1 MSATIAENFKIPVR
15 RWRLTVEDFHRMG
28 EAGIFT
34 EDDRVELIDG
44 ELIEMPPIGPKHVD
58 TVNRLN
64 RLFDRHVGD
73 DKLVSIQNP
82 VYLDRYGEVY
92 PDVTILRERNYSDTN
107 PRPSD
112 VLLIIEVSDSTL
124 GYDRD
129 TKIPRY
135 AAHGIQEVWI
145 INVPERYVEIYR
157 ELRPEEQRYASCER
171 IEGGEIF
178 AHGVPEVTLDLNMLW
193 PSSRG

>member
-1 MSATIAENFKIPVR
+1 MSATIAEDFKTPVR

-92 PDVTILRERNYSDTN
+92 PDVTILRERNYSDAN
-107 PRPSD
+107 PRPND

-135 AAHGIQEVWI
+135 AAQGIQEVWI
-145 INVPERYVEIYR
+145 INVPERYLEIYR
-157 ELRPEEQRYASCER
+157 EPRPEEQRYSSCER
-171 IEGGEIF
+171 IEHGEIS
-178 AHGVPEVTLDLNMLW
+178 AQEVPEVTLDLNTLW
-193 PSSRG
+193 AASRG

>member
-1 MSATIAENFKIPVR
+1 MSAPIAEDFKTPVR

-28 EAGIFT
+28 QAGIFT

-64 RLFDRHVGD
+64 RLFDRQVGD

-82 VYLDRYGEVY
+82 VDLDRYGEVY
-92 PDVTILRERNYSDTN
+92 PDVTILRERNYLDAN
-107 PRPSD
+107 PCPSD

-129 TKIPRY
+129 NKIPRY
-135 AAHGIQEVWI
+135 AAHAIQEVWI
-145 INVPERYVEIYR
+145 INVLKRYVEVYR
-157 ELRPEEQRYASCER
+157 EPLPQEQRYASCEQ
-171 IEGGEIF
+171 IERGKISAQE
-178 AHGVPEVTLDLNMLW
+178 VPEVALDLTALW
-193 PSSRG
+193 PPSG